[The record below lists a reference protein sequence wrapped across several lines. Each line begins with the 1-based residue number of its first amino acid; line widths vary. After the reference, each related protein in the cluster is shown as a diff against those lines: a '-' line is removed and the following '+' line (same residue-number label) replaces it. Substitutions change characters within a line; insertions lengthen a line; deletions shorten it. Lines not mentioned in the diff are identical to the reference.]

1 MATLLIVDDDRD
13 HIELVSLRLQRA
25 GHEALAAQN
34 EPAFRE
40 LVQRADLV
48 LADYTMPSFGAL
60 RALDLMRELALDA
73 PLIVVSGTIG
83 EERAI
88 DVMKHGAVDYLLKDH
103 LGRLEQAVD
112 AALERHALQRA
123 VYVDKVSGL
132 PTVAALFDAMREGAF
147 AEGAIAVVG
156 IVNQVEI
163 NRTFGRLVGDEV
175 MQSVARRLTSLGP
188 GTRAYRL
195 PSAKFAVVLEGHDA
209 DAAARVLEQRLGN
222 PSQLRRVE
230 GVARHADFYC
240 GVARY
245 DGEQETPDALEAAR
259 VAFEQARHRKERFVV
274 HGIWSEP
281 GLATGGLVLVGDLSD
296 AIVNSAIDVHLQPKI
311 AVADGRLLGAEALA
325 RWTHPEH
332 GFVPPDVFIGIAERS
347 GFIHQLTQVVMR
359 KAFAQASAWRRRG
372 LDLNIAVNLSAHD
385 LHHPGLVGEIDAML
399 REFDLEPERVT
410 LEFTESV
417 LMSDVEESAEVTR
430 RLRDL
435 GVCTSVDDFGT
446 GYSSLAYLARL
457 PLSEL
462 KIDRSFIGR
471 IDEREIDLTIV
482 ETLVALGQK
491 LDLSVVAEGVETPS
505 ALAKLVDVGC
515 DVAQGYHIAKPLKPA
530 DFDAWVARY
539 TAA

>member
-1 MATLLIVDDDRD
+1 MAALLIVDDDRD
-13 HIELVSLRLQRA
+13 HIELLRLRLQRA
-25 GHEALAAQN
+25 GHEVLTAQD
-34 EPAFRE
+34 ERTFRE
-40 LVQRADLV
+40 LAPRADLV
-48 LADYTMPSFGAL
+48 LADYTMPRFGAL
-60 RALDLMRELALDA
+60 RALALMRESALDA

-123 VYVDKVSGL
+123 VYSDKVTSL
-132 PTVAALFDAMREGAF
+132 PTVAALFDAMRDGTFTDGAV
-147 AEGAIAVVG
+147 AVVG

-175 MQSVARRLTSLGP
+175 LQSVARRLASLGP

-195 PSAKFAVVLEGHDA
+195 PSAKIAVVLEGYDT
-209 DAAARVLEQRLGN
+209 DAAARALEQRLGN

-230 GVARHADFYC
+230 GVARHADIFC
-240 GVARY
+240 GIARY
-245 DGEQETPDALEAAR
+245 DGEHETPDALEAAR

-274 HGIWSEP
+274 HGVWSEP
-281 GLATGGLVLVGDLSD
+281 GLGRGGLLLVGDLSD
-296 AIVNSAIDVHLQPKI
+296 AIVNAAIDVHLQPKV

-359 KAFAQASAWRRRG
+359 KAFAQASAWRDRG
-372 LDLNIAVNLSAHD
+372 HELNIAVNLSAHD
-385 LHHPGLVGEIDAML
+385 LRHPALVAEVDTML
-399 REFDLEPERVT
+399 REFGLDPVRVT

-417 LMSDVEESAEVTR
+417 LMSDVEESADVTR
-430 RLRDL
+430 RLREL
-435 GVCTSVDDFGT
+435 GVRTSVDDFGT

-471 IDEREIDLTIV
+471 IDEREIDLTII

-491 LDLSVVAEGVETPS
+491 LGLSVVAEGVETAS
-505 ALAKLVDVGC
+505 ALAKLAEVGC

-539 TAA
+539 TAG